1 MTKKVNINDRI
12 KQYNVA
18 DLVLGISNNYI
29 NDILIGVVVDH
40 RKLMGFHC
48 YKIEWALTAG
58 LTPIEGLDPEW
69 FKQKD
74 LSLFRRAINI

>member
-1 MTKKVNINDRI
+1 MTRKVNINDTI

-48 YKIEWALTAG
+48 YKIEWVLTTELA
-58 LTPIEGLDPEW
+58 PVEGLEQEW

-74 LSLFRRAINI
+74 LNLFQEAINV